1 MAKRKSTG
9 GTNRV
14 MAIRRPFS
22 KAVETKVLVAS
33 RRRCALCY
41 GLTGDTTEKEGQIAH
56 VDRDAGNAAEEN
68 AAWLCLKHHSRY
80 DSRSQQAKGHT
91 PEELSVYRTMLY
103 EHMASP
109 SAWPDA
115 GPSPTGG
122 TGVSLEV
129 FDRRVPMYRAT
140 INFLRVVIRGDK
152 LELDPI
158 FTFAS
163 ATDEALFI
171 FDAHLAEYL
180 SELYKRAVRLHGVY
194 AMQGV
199 ESRTRDLSQ
208 EWADSMEWFSE
219 QFKEVRRRFAPY
231 LQLASA
237 PATKTLQ
244 PAATRPRRRRSV
256 TRRSGRERG

>member
-1 MAKRKSTG
+1 MSIRK
-9 GTNRV
+9 
-14 MAIRRPFS
+14 PFS
-22 KAVETKVLVAS
+22 EAGATKVLVAS

-41 GLTGDTTEKEGQIAH
+41 GLDGDTTEKAGQIAH
-56 VDRDAGNAAEEN
+56 VDRDAENTAEEN
-68 AAWLCLKHHSRY
+68 AAWLCLEHHARY

-91 PEELSVYRTMLY
+91 PEELLAYRTMLY

-140 INFLRVVIRGDK
+140 IDFLRVVIRGDK

-171 FDAHLAEYL
+171 FDDHLAEYL
-180 SELYKRAVRLHGVY
+180 SELYQRAVRLHGVY

-199 ESRTRDLSQ
+199 EPRTRDLSQ

-219 QFKEVRRRFAPY
+219 QFKEVRRRFSPY
-231 LQLASA
+231 LRLASA
-237 PATKTLQ
+237 PATKILQ

-256 TRRSGRERG
+256 TRRSGRERD